1 MIVQKAF
8 KYRFFP
14 TDDQAAQL
22 AKTFGCARYV
32 YNQALEYRTAAWQQ
46 EKKSIGYRLTAAKL
60 TEWKMEPEK
69 AFLSEV
75 SSVVLQ
81 QSLRN
86 LDTAFT
92 NFFEKRA
99 QYPKFKSRRDRQSAR
114 YATNAFTFRDGQI
127 TLAKQST
134 TLEIVWSRPLP
145 DDAKILN
152 LTVSR
157 DTSERY
163 FVSILVETDVQPL
176 RRAKAEVGIDVGI
189 KTLAT
194 TSDGEKL
201 ENPRPLVKR
210 EQRLK
215 RLQRRLSRKARGSN
229 NRRKARLKVARL
241 HAKISDVR
249 RDRLQKFTTKIIR
262 ENQAI
267 FVEGLNV
274 AGMVQNHN
282 LAKHIVDAAFGEI
295 FRELEYKAKW
305 YGRTYLPLDRF
316 FPSSKLC
323 SSCGHLLDELPLSV
337 REWDCPACGAH
348 HDRDI
353 NAAINIKLVG
363 QYLQKTTG
371 SDARK
376 VTPTRNQRRR

>member
-1 MIVQKAF
+1 VIVQKAF

-14 TDDQAAQL
+14 TDEQAEQL
-22 AKTFGCARYV
+22 ARTFGCARYV
-32 YNQALEYRTAAWQQ
+32 YNRALEFRTTAWQQ
-46 EKKSIGYRLTAAKL
+46 EKKSIDYHTTAATL
-60 TEWKMEPEK
+60 TEWKKEPEK

-114 YATNAFTFRDGQI
+114 YATNAFTFRDGLI

-134 TLEIVWSRPLP
+134 PLDIVWSRPLP

-152 LTVSR
+152 LTISR

-163 FVSILVETDVQPL
+163 FVSILVETAVKPL

-229 NRRKARLKVARL
+229 NRKKARLKVARL
-241 HAKISDVR
+241 HAKISDAR
-249 RDRLQKFTTKIIR
+249 RDTLQKFTTKIIS

-305 YGRTYLPLDRF
+305 YGRTYFPLDRF

-353 NAAINIKLVG
+353 NAAINIKRAG
-363 QYLQKTTG
+363 QYLFKTTG

-376 VTPTRNQRRR
+376 VTPTRYQRRR